1 MIQEAKQS
9 YRGVLCTHCRQPIPV
24 PKAIVKAEAQVTAAD
39 GGLALELGPR
49 VYTLRCRACQGESLY
64 AESKFIDCEGTP
76 RTREMHARKSSPVL
90 RPSGNLFRAAN
101 G

>member
-9 YRGVLCTHCRQPIPV
+9 YRGVLCTHCRQPIPL
-24 PKAIVKAEAQVTAAD
+24 PKTIAKLETPAGGAD
-39 GGLALELGPR
+39 SGLALELGPR

-64 AESKFIDCEGTP
+64 SESKFIDCEGTP
-76 RTREMHARKSSPVL
+76 RMRHTLPPKASPTL
-90 RPSGNLFRAAN
+90 RPTGNLSRAAN